1 MGAHQ
6 PWRRSCTL
14 SVAYLWL
21 TLTSAELPLKDLR
34 LGRWGMGPF
43 GNQTEC
49 GQHNVTYKNGDDWGM
64 VDGITPLFYP
74 PFSTTG

>member
-1 MGAHQ
+1 
-6 PWRRSCTL
+6 
-14 SVAYLWL
+14 
-21 TLTSAELPLKDLR
+21 
-34 LGRWGMGPF
+34 MGPF

-74 PFSTTG
+74 PFSTTGWKSMDEKPGDLDVNHIIAKWMKTIDRFEVI